1 MLEDLA
7 TLESRVGRVYK
18 NRMETYCG
26 DSFKQP
32 RTSEKKKCHKNSY
45 RGSNSGVFL
54 GEFL

>member
-32 RTSEKKKCHKNSY
+32 RTSEKKSVTKIVIGGQTPVY
-45 RGSNSGVFL
+45 F
-54 GEFL
+54 